1 MRRKHILLLLLINFV
16 ISIAANAQEPRAPK
30 NVRYVTTSGKYANDG
45 LTWATAKNNVQDA
58 INDLVNK
65 GLTGEVWVAKGIYK
79 PTESTESSGGSTLY
93 MSFKVPAGITLRGG
107 FFGPGRVPGESGA
120 ANAADSLEHFKNLL
134 GDVYVNVHAADGNT
148 VTKEGIQPGD
158 FFPGE
163 DYAEQRALY
172 VTQHNNLSSDSI
184 YPYISTLSGDLS
196 QEARFEWNSVKKYW
210 NAQFY
215 GNCYHVVWFATNG
228 FNADGRARAIDTS
241 KGEAIVE
248 GFTITNGNARNNN
261 LSEREH
267 NAYGGGVYMVQ
278 GSRLQNCRI
287 TQCEASRDGG
297 GIYMDGGGIVTHCY
311 ISNCQ
316 AIGTGAQNGYGGG
329 VCLETNKNVTDTRMG
344 MYRSVINGCVGR
356 LGGGAA
362 IKTEKANGPDG
373 KDLRNKIF
381 LSASA
386 IYNNTATTEAGG
398 LYMLGGGAIS
408 NITITRNQ
416 CNGSGII
423 SNGMVTGRAGGL
435 YCRDRAVVFN
445 SVLWGNE
452 CRSNS
457 DLQFASSQSSA
468 DPDLKIEMKFCA
480 VALSDF
486 TDWSNTAK
494 EGIFNISSYNTAADR
509 AAAGATASE
518 NDVFP
523 HFNSPSPNAGYVD
536 IKPVLPADTSLTHT
550 QRGLHYYYDWQPATN
565 SCLANAGILAL
576 DLNPDGTLPFNSLY
590 NDIIGYQYNPRPTI
604 GGYTRMFGRM
614 TAWERTGTSGT
625 EYHFFVDP
633 DASSSRP
640 IDELE
645 HGISWTQPARFISN
659 VLYSIYNEPTDKYK
673 NGKVFIHVKQGTLN
687 NTNSYVTFK
696 RVREMTIGVRSDN
709 LVIQGGYPRQ
719 LTERNFEQT
728 IDGVKYARN
737 PLRYPTFITGKITDD
752 YHMNA
757 SHLMQ
762 FDNCKNVEFDGFQI
776 RYANASSTL
785 FDASGNDGGAIR
797 LINGAQNI
805 RFRNLIIAGNTADRG
820 AAVFAETNTSATFE
834 NVIFHNNE
842 SKKALRGTE
851 RQGIIHT
858 LGTASLDFKHCN
870 FLNNVGHPGYLEDE
884 STQHFENSIFF
895 ANCSEPV
902 TQAYG
907 DSVMAKL
914 LPSFEGNTAGAT
926 GSYCFFDAHS
936 AAFKDQFGGEV
947 AKLAPYQYNLSYVLN
962 GDGFPRFINGVHNVG
977 VSQGGDETFY
987 GRSTSFEPHNENPM
1001 VNTASY
1007 SGAPETWG
1015 YDISTITPRT
1025 YGGLPDIG
1033 AIENHA
1039 SDTDEEGENAYP
1051 GGQQPYGSV
1060 VYVRDYHTYEGQD
1073 RIATDF
1079 ETSANGTARDGSSWE
1094 NAINGNATYGEY
1106 TPATPDTYESIDI
1119 ATAVNEGIRVR
1130 MALVIEDDMDN
1141 TLGYIKGNNANTTS
1155 LVGAGELAENG
1166 DEFIIT
1172 GSGTSYQIRHV
1183 SSNKYLRNRSNNY
1196 NYTFN
1201 LNTSTNYSTWS
1212 VSGNETDGYQFYC
1225 TNNRGTR
1232 YYLGASSNTTSI
1244 TVSQSSNTNNLR
1256 YTWKLTR
1263 KVDGTPATSRETLGL
1278 RYAIEK
1284 ANAAWVTD
1292 HQVHDV
1298 YVGAGLYTDN
1308 IVMLEGVNVLGGFP
1322 RTGNPG
1328 ENERDISNKT
1338 PGYMTFIDGN
1348 RAGRTLTQEGDFDIA
1363 ETMFEGFII
1372 QNGLST
1378 GTEYGAGV
1386 HLRKNGIIK
1395 NCLIINNQFN
1405 AVSSSAAGGGG
1416 VYINNGGLV
1425 KNSTIKQNIL
1435 RNTSNNK
1442 IGGAGVHSNGGNL
1455 QNSLI
1460 VENTAYTTGI
1470 NVLGAGFYIS
1480 ALSNLYNCTIAY
1492 NVGNN
1497 TNTDNPTNGQIGG
1510 TPCTGGVWDASAG
1523 SQGKSQFYNCIIW
1536 GNYATGTTK
1545 ENYFQV
1551 GMSGFSSG
1559 GGIANDAFH
1568 QCYSSA
1574 ADATSASDTWSD
1586 ENLVCHINT
1595 STAANNYPEFYRV
1608 CREKEPF
1615 LRKADGSTDYELK
1628 PTATQCIN
1636 RGKNIDILESLEIF
1650 NDIVGHDRV
1659 IDCSVDK
1666 GAYEYN
1672 DAYAI
1677 TPSVTHQKDA
1687 GGNDL
1692 TDGSGNKLVD
1702 ETKPAT
1708 FYVTPDGSGLA
1719 SGSDPSNAACAR
1731 KLQRVLDAAGRYKY
1745 QHPRQQVIVKVAAR
1759 STVAAGDAPFQYYAT
1774 RTTDETDAN
1783 VRIWSIIVP
1792 RGVEVWGGYTDAYT
1806 SNNDN
1811 GFYKNTVSGGVVT
1824 KSEDQRDITA
1834 HPTIFDSHYY
1844 SNELAG
1850 NVNCYHVI
1858 TFTDKVFDGEG
1869 KPYMVG
1875 DRIGTASS
1883 YGKTAPIAGETPL
1896 NEPAPASTSTFLLMS
1911 DAPGNEASNNPLWGN
1926 VTDRAVIDGIYIT
1939 SGQADLQSFSSGSQT
1954 VNINRYGGAA
1964 IVTDYAHVRNCIVR
1978 NNRGVCGG
1986 ALALTH
1992 NALVSGC
1999 LIDQNTAEYGG
2010 AIYVF
2015 EHGTRLS
2022 DGTVIDTKN
2031 TDYDSDLTDYNHRYD
2046 REMPH
2051 IYSTTIVNNEATRQG
2066 GGVWYGTSEA
2076 NVRFN
2081 SSVIW
2086 QNVCPDQPNVSG
2098 IYNITRPDEQT
2109 HTTTE
2114 YYPFNYCAV
2123 HNIKASGLNNIQ
2135 LADLN
2140 KNGTRFH
2147 DETKPADRDAMAAES
2162 AQEGFAK
2169 YAAFGYYGLTNY
2181 SVLNRG
2187 GMPTNEWKRI
2197 NAERGLGL
2205 DTLDFTRTSRF
2216 IADPAKSALRHNIEI
2231 GARAFDKYTAS
2242 NQLMLR
2248 LFVASP
2254 EDVDIDAATALM
2266 NSGAGAPI
2274 GSLREYYAQEGSSF
2288 AYPMTKLQDALD
2300 YIYHQRGYLYGD
2312 TIDTE
2317 CRGLKEFHA
2326 NNMAFEIFIG
2336 PGTFYPST
2344 DPTGNN
2350 NNSVGNTFCIPEGVS
2365 LIGGFAPHF
2374 ATDYLGNVMNTD
2386 EQKGSNEKHFY
2397 GKYLNPYFR
2406 NPLATG
2412 TAQTEDDRKA
2422 REEREN
2428 EAYFIAYNVKPIPAA
2443 TELAPASAV
2452 NVDGVAREY
2461 SYLADNGQ
2469 VIRIHHVDKDICNAQ
2484 RTITDINANSIV
2496 EPWELENQTILSGSL
2511 EGVENNG
2518 VNHIVTILAN
2528 QAYVGALPLTQGS
2541 HDHSDV
2547 VNPDDIGY
2555 EPHEHGQIIA
2565 FDGITFKDGYAHGYK
2580 PNSVDDDHK
2589 LKYNHGGAVL
2599 IDTNRYWNAYNK
2611 KLELASGETLP
2622 DSLARPHYQHGGFT
2636 AAAGIRDVTVLFSR
2650 CKFENNIAGYGG
2662 AISSNTTL
2670 DVINSSFEHNMAK
2683 NGQDFVDYAVT
2694 VESTGAK
2701 EQKTIDVRYPGAGG
2715 AIYSTYQVNVIN
2727 TLFANNEALDTCYAA
2742 APQSYSVLTNNIH
2755 EISKGQEPG
2764 KNSVLLGGCGGAMFV
2779 ASKGHFHVLNC
2790 NFVRNQANAYPA
2802 IYTYNPNRGAQRTDA
2817 VMSQI
2822 KNYNQALNCIF
2833 WGNELNSETRTRYA
2847 HPETDGESS
2856 GYLFSI
2862 GQIVNYGRSNRDERY
2877 QATIS
2882 PTEVAQTIED
2892 LDDEQKYSEQVWFS
2906 AYEKNRGKTT
2916 NNAKDLRNLEANPT
2930 VHIYNTI
2937 VNGNDG
2943 KHQNCN
2949 IEISSENAVNEGPNF
2964 VNPSA
2969 IAGYAGYLESAD
2981 WSPARLN
2988 SLTDN
2993 GWGKIMQKIVSTGND
3008 YTAEFI
3014 TYASDAE
3021 VPTERT
3027 LYSDEGAGDYK
3038 TVGAYTMMRYLKGNE
3053 KYQKTMPLGKQTYM
3067 LTTYTDDTGNFVP
3080 LYRISHDPNPTQNQ
3094 TYIDMGVYEYHHT
3107 RLEYDTE
3114 GDEVD
3119 VIWVSGIEKP
3129 DNGLPDGSAWSQPTS
3144 DLQRAIE
3151 TLLSSRNGHRKE
3163 IRLMDGTFTP
3173 TYTIDGMLAFYIDT
3187 EHQNSSVVVESNGT
3201 DKLYGRGVQS
3211 LTIKG
3216 GYSYLLNGVRDVEQ
3230 YPAIIRQQKRT
3241 DNDDTNHRWDHLFY
3255 VKDPTQRYGA
3265 SSYDLNN
3272 DNGHWKSGAD
3282 KTVNTFP
3289 IQFDGVTLVND
3300 QATKDTKGT
3309 AIHYA
3314 DIEVTNS
3321 NSANYGSAI
3330 TTTPVNVTTRYQ
3342 DAVEHHW
3349 DVIEKP
3355 AKLIISKTKIYGNG
3369 THDQSPDDA
3378 DRLSS
3383 SAVYIGT
3390 NGGHAILY
3398 NNDMHSN
3405 YGAPLV
3411 SRTETHTVNNT
3422 FALNGGAVD
3431 LGAPTAAK
3439 STIRNSVLWRNNFNK
3454 ATQKHGVQFLL
3465 DGFDHNRT
3473 KAVATGEVFVD
3484 AAQAPEFFSHNA
3496 FTGGDTLTLDY
3507 TPGAGISKNHG
3518 NVGLIDNNK
3527 DFIYSPHFVDPHN
3540 PDFALRN
3547 FSLLPSFRLLHKG
3560 DDQLYDT
3567 LAVTAAPVPVVVS
3580 KDDGTTETKMMHQIA
3595 EPDKNPFYAIY
3606 DLAYE
3611 PSFGVDAAHK
3621 ARRVSTIDLGAYEYQ
3636 NTLSRVIYV
3645 DPNKRGGDGKDWEH
3659 ALGLGNLQDAIN
3671 LAALYNVNNQTKQ
3684 AYVFVKGAQG
3694 TNKDLHTG
3702 EEIILRS
3709 GVSVYGG
3716 IYPLLTDTCGYKLL
3730 AGGERDYGDDH
3741 TAAYVKKIRG
3751 HHEGHIGPNT
3761 NKTTILGI
3769 KTHDHT
3775 VYNQDTPHIFTLAE
3789 GFHVTARTTANPT
3802 GTITAPIIDIAPK
3815 EPLAKVALCNIVV
3828 SNNNISATPGGSI
3841 ARVKNALIYESFFHT
3856 NSVPEDGTVI
3866 SLEDDGWMVSSTST
3880 GRVATKPTGETA
3892 FTAPYNGHGNTYGA
3906 AIEMK
3911 NRIVNSLVNFNG
3923 EDASVTDTLI
3933 TAQTKYTF
3941 SGWTYRR
3948 SNMNMYFQLSEGSKH
3963 INEIAIAPGTA
3974 GNEFLP
3980 ERLRHFV
3987 NYASDRDL
3995 LGNPRLLTLVDT
4007 VKKGDATGTHY
4018 LDRGAF
4024 ETWKVEKDTRAMTQE
4039 HFTPHT
4045 GSVVYLMDNVN
4056 FVCGTE
4062 FQPGF
4067 LLVKEGSSLFGNG
4080 HAVKVSFL
4088 SVERWIDP
4096 EGTVMSLPFDMDY
4109 SVGRN
4114 YSVGVAMPTY
4124 RDAPENQPTR
4134 ALGELILTSDPG
4146 SSIMVYDA
4154 TRRAEWN
4161 HTFNHTDADCWHT
4174 PAGTK
4179 IPANTGVFFKPS
4191 DDITVRTLYAF
4202 TEQGDSAY
4210 NFIYEEDST
4219 EVYKEIKLTQHD
4231 DRQATQ
4237 LNGNQP
4243 DNVGASADFTTQ
4255 ENMGWNC
4262 IGLPYLVCNYETHGK
4277 DYAEA
4282 AGAVNEF
4289 NLHLPH
4295 TLWLYYDGLK
4305 TPDGIPVDGDG
4316 GFYSV
4321 PSWDYTETTDGGVT
4335 TNNWHLAA
4343 GQRPGI
4349 WWGEGI
4355 FMQTAAVTGEE
4366 QMRFYLPDA
4375 TGIAGGSK
4383 GYGSSNRRYY
4393 AVNAEMEEDLTGK
4406 LHIGVRGRTA
4416 FVRGLIGGERIAL
4429 YDTAGRYYGGAI
4441 AAENRDEWTFALPEQ
4456 GVYVITVDGK
4466 STKVIAK

>member
-1 MRRKHILLLLLINFV
+1 MRRTHILLLLLIGFV
-16 ISIAANAQEPRAPK
+16 ISLGAANAQVPRAAK

-65 GLTGEVWVAKGIYK
+65 GLTGEVWVARGVYK
-79 PTESTESSGGSTLY
+79 PTESTETSGGSTLY

-120 ANAADSLEHFKNLL
+120 TNAADSLDHFKRLL
-134 GDVYVNVHAADGNT
+134 GDVYVDVHAADGKT
-148 VTKEGIQPGD
+148 VSKENIQPGD

-172 VTQHNNLSSDSI
+172 VTHHNNLSSDSI

-228 FNADGRARAIDTS
+228 FNADGRARALDTS
-241 KGEAIVE
+241 VGEAIVE

-261 LSEREH
+261 LTSREH

-297 GIYMDGGGIVTHCY
+297 GVYMDGGGIITHCY

-316 AIGTGAQNGYGGG
+316 AIGIGAQDGYGGG
-329 VCLETNKNVTDTRMG
+329 VCLETNKEVTNTRMG
-344 MYRSVINGCVGR
+344 MSRSIINGSVGR

-362 IKTEKANGPDG
+362 IKTGKANGPDG
-373 KDLRNKIF
+373 QDLRNRVF

-386 IYNNTATTEAGG
+386 IYNNTATTEGGG

-452 CRSNS
+452 CSANN

-468 DPDLKIEMKFCA
+468 DPNLKIEMKFCA

-494 EGIFNISSYNTAADR
+494 EGIFNISNYNTDADRVAADVPY
-509 AAAGATASE
+509 SE
-518 NDVFP
+518 TDVFP
-523 HFNSPSPNAGYVD
+523 HFNSPSPNAGYVST
-536 IKPVLPADTSLTHT
+536 PVNASEPDGRSQT

-576 DLNPDGTLPFNSLY
+576 DLNPDGSLPFISLY
-590 NDIIGYQYNPRPTI
+590 NDILGNQYNPRPTL

-614 TAWERTGTSGT
+614 TAWEKTGTNGT

-633 DASSSRP
+633 NASSSRP
-640 IDELE
+640 IDETA

-659 VLYSIYNEPTDKYK
+659 VLYSIYNEPTGKYK
-673 NGKVFIHVKQGTLN
+673 TGKVFIHVKQGTLN
-687 NTNSYVTFK
+687 NTNSYVAFK

-709 LVIQGGYPRQ
+709 LVILGSYPKE
-719 LTERNFEQT
+719 LTERNLEQT

-737 PLRYPTFITGKITDD
+737 PLRYPTFITGKITDE
-752 YHMNA
+752 YRMNA

-870 FLNNVGHPGYLEDE
+870 FLNNVGYPGYLEDE
-884 STQHFENSIFF
+884 STLHFENSIFF

-907 DSVMAKL
+907 DSVTAKL

-926 GSYCFFDAHS
+926 GSYCLFDAQS
-936 AAFKDQFGGEV
+936 AAFKAQFGGEV
-947 AKLAPYQYNLSYVLN
+947 GKLAPYQYNLSYTLN

-1015 YDISTITPRT
+1015 YDISTVTPRT

-1039 SDTDEEGENAYP
+1039 SDTDEGGENAYP

-1060 VYVRDYHTYEGQD
+1060 VYVRDYHTYEGEN
-1073 RIATDF
+1073 RTATDF

-1094 NAINGNATYGEY
+1094 NAINGNATYGTY

-1119 ATAVNEGIRVR
+1119 ATAADEGIRVR
-1130 MALVIEDDMDN
+1130 LALVIENEGEMGS
-1141 TLGYIKGNNANTTS
+1141 TLGYIRGNNANNATS
-1155 LVGAGELAENG
+1155 LVGAGELPQNG

-1172 GSGTSYQIRHV
+1172 RSGTSSYQIRHV
-1183 SSNKYLRNRSNNY
+1183 NSNKYLRNRSSNN

-1201 LNTSTNYSTWS
+1201 LNTSANYSTWS
-1212 VSGNETDGYQFYC
+1212 VSGNETAGYQFYY

-1232 YYLGASSNTTSI
+1232 YNLGASSNTTNI
-1244 TVSQSSNTNNLR
+1244 TVSQSSNTNNYR

-1263 KVDGTPATSRETLGL
+1263 KVAGTPATSREALGL
-1278 RYAIEK
+1278 RHAIEK
-1284 ANAAWVTD
+1284 ASAAWELD
-1292 HQVHDV
+1292 HKVHDV
-1298 YVGAGLYTDN
+1298 YVGAGFYTDN

-1322 RTGNPG
+1322 RNGNPG

-1348 RAGRTLTQEGDFDIA
+1348 RAGRTLTQEEDFNIA

-1372 QNGLST
+1372 QNGLSS

-1405 AVSSSAAGGGG
+1405 AVNGSVAGGGG
-1416 VYINNGGLV
+1416 VYIDNGGLV
-1425 KNSTIKQNIL
+1425 KNSTIRQNIL
-1435 RNTSNNK
+1435 RNSSSTK

-1470 NVLGAGFYIS
+1470 NILGAGFYIS

-1492 NVGNN
+1492 NMGNN
-1497 TNTDNPTNGQIGG
+1497 TNTDNPTGGQTGG
-1510 TPCTGGVWDASAG
+1510 TACTGGVWDASAG

-1536 GNYATGTTK
+1536 GNYATGNTK

-1551 GMSGFSSG
+1551 GMSGFSNG

-1568 QCYSSA
+1568 YCYSSA

-1586 ENLVCHINT
+1586 EELVCHINT
-1595 STAANNYPEFYRV
+1595 STTPNNYPEFYRV
-1608 CREKEPF
+1608 CKEKEPF
-1615 LRKADGSTDYELK
+1615 LRKSDGSTDYELK

-1636 RGKNIDILESLEIF
+1636 RGRNIEILEALEIF
-1650 NDIVGHDRV
+1650 NDIVGNDRV

-1677 TPSVTHQKDA
+1677 APSVTYQKDA

-1702 ETKPAT
+1702 EMKPAT

-1719 SGSDPSNAACAR
+1719 SGSNPENAACAR
-1731 KLQRVLDAAGRYKY
+1731 KLQRVLDAAGRYKF
-1745 QHPRQQVIVKVAAR
+1745 QHPNQQVIVKVAER
-1759 STVAAGDAPFQYYAT
+1759 SSDAPDAVPFQYYAT
-1774 RTTDETDAN
+1774 RTTDENNEN

-1792 RGVEVWGGYTDAYT
+1792 RGVEVWGGYSDDYT
-1806 SNNDN
+1806 NEENN
-1811 GFYKNTVSGGVVT
+1811 GFYKLVDGEPV
-1824 KSEDQRDITA
+1824 DQRDITGC
-1834 HPTIFDSHYY
+1834 PTIFDSHYY
-1844 SNELAG
+1844 SNKLAS

-1858 TFTDKVFDGEG
+1858 TFTERIFDGDG
-1869 KPYMVG
+1869 IPYLVG
-1875 DRIGTASS
+1875 DKIGTASS
-1883 YGKTAPIAGETPL
+1883 YGKIAPISGEMPL
-1896 NEPAPASTSTFLLMS
+1896 NEPLTRSLSTFLLMS
-1911 DAPGNEASNNPLWGN
+1911 DAPDNEATNNPLWGN
-1926 VTDRAVIDGIYIT
+1926 VTDRAVIDGIHIT
-1939 SGQADLQSFSSGSQT
+1939 SGQADLQSLSSGSQT

-1978 NNRGVCGG
+1978 NNSGVCGG

-1999 LIDQNTAEYGG
+1999 LIDRNTAEYGG
-2010 AIYVF
+2010 AIYIF

-2022 DGTVIDTKN
+2022 DGTVIDTEN
-2031 TDYDSDLTDYNHRYD
+2031 ADYTPVLTDYDHRYD

-2051 IYSTTIVNNEATRQG
+2051 VYSSTIVNNTATRQG
-2066 GGVWYGTSEA
+2066 GGVWYGTAEA

-2081 SSVIW
+2081 STIIW
-2086 QNVCPDQPNVSG
+2086 QNTCPDQPNVSG
-2098 IYNITRPDEQT
+2098 IYNITRHDDQT
-2109 HTTTE
+2109 YATTE
-2114 YYPFNYCAV
+2114 FYPFNYCAL
-2123 HNIKASGLNNIQ
+2123 HNITASGLNNIQ

-2147 DETKPADRDAMAAES
+2147 DETMPAERDAMAAES
-2162 AQEGFAK
+2162 AEEGFEK
-2169 YAAFGYYGLTNY
+2169 YSNFGFYGLTNY

-2187 GMPTNEWKRI
+2187 GMPLSEWTKI
-2197 NAERGLGL
+2197 NAERKLEL

-2216 IADPAKSALRHNIEI
+2216 IADPEKSATRHNIEI
-2231 GARAFDKYTAS
+2231 GARAFDKHTS
-2242 NQLMLR
+2242 DEQLMLR
-2248 LFVASP
+2248 LFVARP
-2254 EDVDIDAATALM
+2254 EDVDIDAANAFI
-2266 NSGAGAPI
+2266 NSGTGAPA
-2274 GSLREYYAQEGSSF
+2274 GSLREYYSQEGSSF

-2300 YIYHQRGYLYGD
+2300 YIYHQRGNISGND
-2312 TIDTE
+2312 IDPT
-2317 CRGLKEFHA
+2317 CKGLTEFHA
-2326 NNMAFEIFIG
+2326 DNMAFEIFMG
-2336 PGTFYPST
+2336 PGTFYPSV

-2350 NNSVGNTFCIPEGVS
+2350 NNAVGYTFCIPEGVS
-2365 LIGGFAPHF
+2365 IVGGFAPKF
-2374 ATDYLGNVMNTD
+2374 ATDHQGTVMNTP
-2386 EQKGSNEKHFY
+2386 EQAEGNEKHFF
-2397 GKYLNPYFR
+2397 GKHLDPGEYSNPYT
-2406 NPLATG
+2406 AG
-2412 TAQTEDDRKA
+2412 TDAYNLRRQEK
-2422 REEREN
+2422 
-2428 EAYFIAYNVKPIPAA
+2428 YFIAYNVKPIAA
-2443 TELAPASAV
+2443 RTE
-2452 NVDGVAREY
+2452 DGVTNEGGLARAYTLISGDNEY
-2461 SYLADNGQ
+2461 W
-2469 VIRIHHVDKDICNAQ
+2469 IHHVSNEICEST
-2484 RTITDINANSIV
+2484 RTYSDINANSVI
-2496 EPWELENQTILSGSL
+2496 EPWELENQTILSGQM
-2511 EGVENNG
+2511 EGVDNKG
-2518 VNHIVTILAN
+2518 IHHIVTILAN
-2528 QAYVGALPLTQGS
+2528 QAYVGALPPTQGI
-2541 HDHSDV
+2541 HDHEHEVPEADK
-2547 VNPDDIGY
+2547 GY
-2555 EPHEHGQIIA
+2555 EAHEHGQIIA
-2565 FDGITFKDGYAHGYK
+2565 FDGITFKGGYAHSYQ
-2580 PNSVDDDHK
+2580 PNTVDNDHK
-2589 LKYNHGGAVL
+2589 IKYNHGGAIL
-2599 IDTNRYWNAYNK
+2599 IDTNNYWNSYNK
-2611 KLELASGETLP
+2611 KKELGEGEVLP
-2622 DSLARPHYQHGGFT
+2622 DSLLYSHYQHGGFVG
-2636 AAAGIRDVTVLFSR
+2636 AAGIRDVAVLLNR

-2670 DVINSSFEHNMAK
+2670 DVLNSSFEHNMAM
-2683 NGQDFVDYAVT
+2683 NGRDTVDYVRDNVT
-2694 VESTGAK
+2694 HH
-2701 EQKTIDVRYPGAGG
+2701 IDVRYPGVGG
-2715 AIYSTYQVNVIN
+2715 AIYSTYQVNAIN
-2727 TLFANNEALDTCYAA
+2727 TLFANNEALDTHYEKT
-2742 APQSYSVLTNNIH
+2742 PQNYSMLTNAIY
-2755 EISKGQEPG
+2755 EISKGLTPTM
-2764 KNSVLLGGCGGAMFV
+2764 NRSLFGGSGGAVFQ
-2779 ASKGHFHVLNC
+2779 ASKGHFHFLNC
-2790 NFVRNQANAYPA
+2790 NFVHNQANAFPA
-2802 IYTYNPNRGAQRTDA
+2802 IYTHNPNHTAQMDDEGNCNLKA
-2817 VMSQI
+2817 
-2822 KNYNQALNCIF
+2822 YNQALNCIF
-2833 WGNELNSETRTRYA
+2833 WGNEVNDRMKTIGA
-2847 HPETDGESS
+2847 MPDGEGEGS
-2856 GYLFSI
+2856 GFLFQVS
-2862 GQIVNYGRSNRDERY
+2862 QIVNYGRSDRTGSY
-2877 QATIS
+2877 QASIAAGVS
-2882 PTEVAQTIED
+2882 AQTIED
-2892 LDDEQKYSEQVWFS
+2892 LDDEEKYSEQVWFS
-2906 AYEKNRGKTT
+2906 AYEPGRGKTPK
-2916 NNAKDLRNLEANPT
+2916 NSLDLRDTEANPN
-2930 VHIYNTI
+2930 VHILTALTAAAAAKSANY
-2937 VNGNDG
+2937 
-2943 KHQNCN
+2943 QNCN
-2949 IEISSENAVNEGPNF
+2949 ISISSTNAINEGPNF
-2964 VNPSA
+2964 VNPSSR
-2969 IAGYAGYLESAD
+2969 AGYDGYLESAD

-2988 SLTDN
+2988 NLTDA
-2993 GWGKIMQKIVSTGND
+2993 GWGKIQQKIVSNGTG
-3008 YTAEFI
+3008 YTAEFV
-3014 TYASDAE
+3014 TYASDSE
-3021 VPTERT
+3021 VPDIRQT
-3027 LYSDEGAGDYK
+3027 YSDEGEGDYR
-3038 TVGAYTMMRYLKGNE
+3038 TVGAYTMIRYLKGNE
-3053 KYQKTMPLGKQTYM
+3053 KYQRSMPIGKRNYM
-3067 LTTYTDDTGNFVP
+3067 FTTYTDDAGNIVP
-3080 LYRISHDPNPTQNQ
+3080 IYRISHDPNPTQDQ

-3107 RLEYDTE
+3107 QLEYDTE

-3163 IRLMDGTFTP
+3163 IRLMDGTYTP
-3173 TYTIDGMLAFYIDT
+3173 TYTIDGKLAFYIDT
-3187 EHQNSSVVVESNGT
+3187 EHQNSSVIIESNGGEQ
-3201 DKLYGRGVQS
+3201 LYGRGVQS

-3230 YPAIIRQQKRT
+3230 YPAVIRQQERT
-3241 DNDDTNHRWDHLFY
+3241 DGYDTNHRWDHLFY
-3255 VKDPTQRYGA
+3255 IKDPTQRYGA
-3265 SSYDLNN
+3265 SSYDANN
-3272 DNGHWKSGAD
+3272 DNGHWESSEN

-3289 IQFDGVTLVND
+3289 IQFDGLTLIND
-3300 QATKDTKGT
+3300 QATKETKGT

-3314 DIEVTNS
+3314 DLEVTNN
-3321 NSANYGSAI
+3321 NSSNYGSAI
-3330 TTTPVNVTTRYQ
+3330 TASPVNVTTRYQ

-3349 DVIEKP
+3349 DVIDKP
-3355 AKLIISKTKIYGNG
+3355 AKLIISKTKVYGNG
-3369 THDQSPDDA
+3369 THDQSSDDA
-3378 DRLSS
+3378 DRTSS

-3422 FALNGGAVD
+3422 FALNGGVVD
-3431 LGAPTAAK
+3431 LSAPTAAK
-3439 STIRNSVLWRNNFNK
+3439 SCIRNSVLWRNNFNK
-3454 ATQKHGVQFLL
+3454 TTKKHGVQFLL
-3465 DGFDHNRT
+3465 NGFDHNRT
-3473 KAVATGEVFVD
+3473 KTIPTGETFVD
-3484 AAQAPEFFSHNA
+3484 VTQAPEFFNHNA

-3507 TPGAGISKNHG
+3507 TPGADISKNHG

-3540 PDFALRN
+3540 PDLALRD

-3567 LAVTAAPVPVVVS
+3567 LAVTTAPMPVEVT
-3580 KDDGTTETKMMHQIA
+3580 KNDGTTETKMMHQIA
-3595 EPDKNPFYAIY
+3595 EPDKDPFYAIY

-3611 PSFGVDAAHK
+3611 PSIGVDAAHK
-3621 ARRVSTIDLGAYEYQ
+3621 PRRVSTIDIGAYEYQ

-3659 ALGLGNLQDAIN
+3659 ALGLGSLQDAVN

-3709 GVSVYGG
+3709 GVSIYGG
-3716 IYPLLTDTCGYKLL
+3716 IYPLLTDTCGYKHLSD
-3730 AGGERDYGDDH
+3730 GERDYGDAH
-3741 TAAYVKKIRG
+3741 TAAYVKKIRA

-3761 NKTTILGI
+3761 NKTTVLGI

-3775 VYNQDTPHIFTLAE
+3775 VYNQDIPGIFSLAE
-3789 GFHVTARTTANPT
+3789 GFHVTAKSMTNPT
-3802 GTITAPIIDIAPK
+3802 GTITAPVIDIAPK
-3815 EPLAKVALCNIVV
+3815 EPLAKVALSNIVI
-3828 SNNNISATPGGSI
+3828 SNNDISATPGGNI
-3841 ARVKNALIYESFFHT
+3841 ARVKNALIHESFFHT
-3856 NSVPEDGTVI
+3856 NSVPADGAVLRLEEDG
-3866 SLEDDGWMVSSTST
+3866 WATSIT
-3880 GRVATKPTGETA
+3880 AAGRVATKPTGETA
-3892 FTAPYNGHGNTYGA
+3892 FITPYNGHGAAYGA
-3906 AIEMK
+3906 AVEKK
-3911 NRIVNSLVNFNG
+3911 NRIVNSIANYGG
-3923 EDASVTDTLI
+3923 EDTSVTDTLI

-3980 ERLRHFV
+3980 ERLRPFV
-3987 NYASDRDL
+3987 NYAADRDL

-4007 VKKGDATGTHY
+4007 VKKGDAIGTRY

-4024 ETWKVEKDTRAMTQE
+4024 ETWKVEKDTRATTKN

-4067 LLVKEGSSLFGNG
+4067 LLVKEGASLYGNG

-4124 RDAPENQPTR
+4124 KDAPENNPTR

-4146 SSIMVYDA
+4146 SGIMVYDGA
-4154 TRRAEWN
+4154 RRAEWN
-4161 HTFNHTDADCWHT
+4161 HEFDQTAADSWHT
-4174 PAGTK
+4174 PADTK

-4191 DDITVRTLYAF
+4191 DNVTERTLYAF
-4202 TEQGDSAY
+4202 TEKGDSAY

-4219 EVYKEIKLTQHD
+4219 EVFKEIRLTQYD
-4231 DRQATQ
+4231 DREATQ
-4237 LNGNQP
+4237 LNGNRP
-4243 DNVGASADFTTQ
+4243 DNAGSSADFTTQ

-4262 IGLPYLVCNYETHGK
+4262 IGLPYLVCNYETHRK
-4277 DYAEA
+4277 NYAEA
-4282 AGAVNEF
+4282 AGAVNTF

-4305 TPDGIPVDGDG
+4305 TPDGTPADGDG

-4321 PSWDYTETTDGGVT
+4321 PSWDYTETTTGGVT

-4343 GQRPGI
+4343 GQQPGI

-4375 TGIAGGSK
+4375 TDIATGSS
-4383 GYGSSNRRYY
+4383 GNSNRRYY
-4393 AVNAEMEEDLTGK
+4393 AVDAKMEEDLTGN
-4406 LHIGVRGRTA
+4406 LRIGVRGRTA
-4416 FVRGLIGGERIAL
+4416 FVRGLIGGECIAL
-4429 YDTAGRYYGGAI
+4429 YDTAGRYYGGAV